1 VRMHDPYIERPSVI
15 HRLPAVVKLI
25 IAILLI
31 ITAVIF
37 PRGYWL
43 GYIVLG
49 AIILLSALLSRLPY
63 LKIIKRLILLEPFVI
78 VISILSLFQPDGDT
92 VFLSLV
98 TKGSLSLYVMILL
111 IATTRFSE
119 IINVL
124 WKARVP
130 ALLVTT
136 LSLMYR
142 YLFLIVSEADRMS
155 RARAGRTFT
164 RGRFFLWRNF
174 AEIVGNLFVR
184 TATRAERIYAAMCA
198 RGWKS

>member
-1 VRMHDPYIERPSVI
+1 VRMHDPYIERQSVI
-15 HRLPAVVKLI
+15 HRLPAGIKLSAAIILI
-25 IAILLI
+25 IS
-31 ITAVIF
+31 AVIL

-43 GYIVLG
+43 GYIVIG
-49 AIILLSALLSRLPY
+49 SIIVLSALLSRLPY
-63 LKIIKRLILLEPFVI
+63 LKILKRLILLEPFVI

-98 TKGSLSLYVMILL
+98 TKGSLSLCVMILL
-111 IATTRFSE
+111 IATTRFTD
-119 IINVL
+119 IITVL

-130 ALLVTT
+130 AMLVTT
-136 LSLMYR
+136 ISLMYR

-164 RGRFFLWRNF
+164 RSRFFLWRNF
-174 AEIVGNLFVR
+174 AEIVGYLFVR
-184 TATRAERIYAAMCA
+184 TAGRAERIYAAMCA

>member
-1 VRMHDPYIERPSVI
+1 MRPHDPYIDRGSLI
-15 HRLPAVVKLI
+15 HRSPAGVKLS
-25 IAILLI
+25 IAVLLI
-31 ITAVIF
+31 ITAIIL
-37 PRGYWL
+37 PRANWL
-43 GYIVLG
+43 GYIVIG
-49 AIILLSALLSRLPY
+49 GFVILSALLSRLPY
-63 LKIIKRLILLEPFVI
+63 LKIIKRLLLLEPFVI

-92 VFLSLV
+92 IFISLI
-98 TKGSLSLYVMILL
+98 TRGSISLCVMILL

-164 RGRFFLWRNF
+164 RNRFFLWHNF
-174 AEIVGNLFVR
+174 AEIVGYLFVR
-184 TATRAERIYAAMCA
+184 TAGRAERIYAAMCA
-198 RGWKS
+198 RGWKT

>member
-1 VRMHDPYIERPSVI
+1 MHDPYIERQSVI
-15 HRLPAVVKLI
+15 HRLPAGIKLSAAIILI
-25 IAILLI
+25 IS
-31 ITAVIF
+31 AVIL

-43 GYIVLG
+43 GYTTIG
-49 AIILLSALLSRLPY
+49 AIILLSALFSRLPY
-63 LKIIKRLILLEPFVI
+63 LTILKRLILLEPFVI

-98 TKGSLSLYVMILL
+98 TKGSLSLCVMIFL
-111 IATTRFSE
+111 IATTRFTD
-119 IINVL
+119 IITVL
-124 WKARVP
+124 WKARIP

-164 RGRFFLWRNF
+164 RNRFFLWHNF
-174 AEIVGNLFVR
+174 AEIVGYLFVR
-184 TATRAERIYAAMCA
+184 TAGRAERIYAAMCA